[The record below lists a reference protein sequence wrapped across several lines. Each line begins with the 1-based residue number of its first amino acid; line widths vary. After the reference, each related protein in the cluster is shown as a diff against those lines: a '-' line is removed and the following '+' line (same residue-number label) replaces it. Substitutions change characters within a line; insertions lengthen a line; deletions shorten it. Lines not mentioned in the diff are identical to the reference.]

1 MIPVLK
7 IFVNYKQSGISN
19 SFINTTMIE
28 IEYEFRDSVHEML
41 LEGTSYDEPNE
52 SEIKEHCLHKGYES
66 QNLEIWFDNL
76 QKFWRFDANL
86 VRIVL

>member
-1 MIPVLK
+1 
-7 IFVNYKQSGISN
+7 
-19 SFINTTMIE
+19 MIE

>member
-1 MIPVLK
+1 
-7 IFVNYKQSGISN
+7 
-19 SFINTTMIE
+19 MIE
-28 IEYEFRDSVHEML
+28 IEYEFSDSEHEML
-41 LEGTSYDEPNE
+41 LEGSSYDKPRD
-52 SEIKEHCLHKGYES
+52 SEIIEHCLRKGYEL